1 MKKILYGAALLA
13 LAAGCAEN
21 ELDSISTQQNKIEGV
36 TFKAELEEP
45 ATRAQW
51 EKEGAKWNMFWYAER
66 DKMDIY
72 VKNAAIGNPN
82 TPVAGRANLTKWAV
96 GNKAVYK
103 ASRTL
108 GEGYFVANDQSETI
122 NFTWNDAATPEATW
136 FNPSFR
142 YVWPANTKVELDA
155 TDLVATLPALKDQK
169 QTDMNGASTIKY
181 AFMSGKM
188 DNVVIP
194 ADSAS
199 GSDVLIGMKLTRKF
213 PLAVYSVK
221 NYDDYKDLFGKLKS
235 ITITSNGQ
243 KKADGRT
250 VDATKKEDIDYGSDA
265 TWNLN
270 TDAFKVGTSDV
281 AQNVKLTIGKDGM
294 EWKDGVTAFMT
305 INAIDR
311 SKNTLKSNYSV
322 AYEFENTTITD
333 IFDTK
338 SNWLGGDVVRMSGS
352 VANPDFDLRSQ
363 PYTLIKDG
371 NADYILMINPSFTG
385 KVADIIEGA
394 NVLDKYGNIANMDKV
409 AITNVKKLIVAPDV
423 EDPTTFAK
431 FTALTDVVLENETE
445 LVKGMF
451 NAKDLKNLEANKV
464 TKVDEKFNAN
474 PTTGK
479 AYQPA
484 YETLVMPAYEFNESK
499 VINSNFFNEQTKS
512 SLVTLDISG
521 VQDMAVPFEDI
532 TLAFVGY
539 EKLAK
544 VTVKDGVNVS
554 QNAFKGCT
562 ELADF
567 TGSVNL
573 TTFDATNSF
582 NGTAIEEIEIEGT
595 KIPDQAF
602 YNCASLA
609 TVTFDSSKLTS
620 IGKEAFYT
628 CSDLEYMDLANV
640 ATLGASAFEKSGLK
654 APNKNAT
661 VLTVGASK
669 LPTNVFAGTQ
679 VTLVRFTNATE
690 IGSGILFEC
699 KDLSQVRFDK
709 AFGYTANEVVG
720 AKSFGTS
727 ANVTL
732 YIDKANQKNVSGSTL
747 KTPQSYDKGAVTSW
761 HSIEFKGIYD
771 NAYWKE

>member
-51 EKEGAKWNMFWYAER
+51 EKEGAQWNMFWYAER

-72 VKNAAIGNPN
+72 VKNAAISNPN
-82 TPVAGRANLTKWAV
+82 TPVDKRTNIADWDASNG
-96 GNKAVYK
+96 KAVYK

-108 GEGYFVANDQSETI
+108 GEGYFVTDDNTKAI
-122 NFTWNDAATPEATW
+122 NFTWNNAAKPEATW
-136 FNPSFR
+136 FTPSFR
-142 YVWPANTKVELDA
+142 YVWPAGTSV
-155 TDLVATLPALKDQK
+155 TTGLVATLPALNGQK

-188 DNVVIP
+188 DNVEIP

-199 GSDVLIGMKLTRKF
+199 GSDVLIGLKLTRKF

-221 NYDDYKDLFGKLKS
+221 NYDDYKKLFGNLKS
-235 ITITSNGQ
+235 ITITSKGQ
-243 KKADGRT
+243 KKADGN
-250 VDATKKEDIDYGSDA
+250 VDATKKENIDYGSDA

-270 TDAFKVGTSDV
+270 TDAFKKVGASP
-281 AQNVKLTIGKDGM
+281 AQSVKLTIGEGANGM

-322 AYEFENTTITD
+322 AYEFANTTITD
-333 IFDTK
+333 NFDTK
-338 SNWLGGDVVRMSGS
+338 SNWLGGNVVRMSGT

-363 PYTLIKDG
+363 PYTLIKD
-371 NADYILMINPSFTG
+371 NADYILMINSSFTG
-385 KVADIIEGA
+385 KVADIIEGTD
-394 NVLDKYGNIANMDKV
+394 VLDKYDNVASVEKV
-409 AITNVKKLIVAPDV
+409 AIANVKTLIVAPDV

-431 FTALTDVVLENETE
+431 FTALEKVVLENETE
-445 LVKGMF
+445 LVAGMF
-451 NAKDLKNLEANKV
+451 NASGLKELEADKV
-464 TKVDEKFNAN
+464 TKVNEKFNAN
-474 PTTGK
+474 PTTGV

-484 YETLVMPAYEFNESK
+484 YVTLIMPAYEFNESK
-499 VINSNFFNEQTKS
+499 VINSNFFNASTKA
-512 SLVTLDISG
+512 SLETLDISG

-532 TLAFVGY
+532 TLAFIDYG
-539 EKLAK
+539 KLAK

-554 QNAFKGCT
+554 QNAFKGCKA
-562 ELADF
+562 LAEF

-582 NGTAIEEIEIEGT
+582 NGTAITEIEIVGT

-602 YNCASLA
+602 SGCKKLK
-609 TVTFDSSKLTS
+609 TVTFDNSKLTS
-620 IGKEAFYT
+620 IGKEAFKE
-628 CSDLEYMDLANV
+628 CAALEYMDLANV
-640 ATLGASAFEKSGLK
+640 ATLGASAFEASALK
-654 APNKNAT
+654 APNENVT

-669 LPTNVFAGTQ
+669 LPTNVFANTK
-679 VTLVRFTNATE
+679 VSLVRFTNATE
-690 IGSGILFEC
+690 MGSGILYGC
-699 KDLSQVRFDK
+699 VNLSQVRFDK
-709 AFGYTANEVVG
+709 AFGYTANEIVG
-720 AKSFGTS
+720 KNTFGTA

-747 KTPQSYDKGAVTSW
+747 KTPATYNDKGAVTSW
-761 HSIEFKGIYD
+761 NSIEFKGIYD